1 MPPSQARSSSMLIKR
16 SISRVTAR
24 PDLRHRPA
32 ESPVKALVEADTVC
46 QPHHPVR
53 MVPALSMGSALVL
66 QSMCWKRM
74 DYPTAGHHWELWA
87 PTQTLLQANV
97 ITIKAKNFS
106 PTFYCTTPTAT
117 RSYGFVSMAT
127 TTKISS
133 TSSRTA

>member
-1 MPPSQARSSSMLIKR
+1 MLIKR

-97 ITIKAKNFS
+97 LTVAPQRCALRLLHDLCAMSLKPAMDEPVRVPMFLKTVY
-106 PTFYCTTPTAT
+106 PGLPA
-117 RSYGFVSMAT
+117 RLL
-127 TTKISS
+127 
-133 TSSRTA
+133 